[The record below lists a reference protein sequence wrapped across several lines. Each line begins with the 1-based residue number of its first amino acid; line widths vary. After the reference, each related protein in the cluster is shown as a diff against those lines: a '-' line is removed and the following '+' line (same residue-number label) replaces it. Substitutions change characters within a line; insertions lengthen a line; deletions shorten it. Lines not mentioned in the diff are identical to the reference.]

1 MNDDET
7 IAHLVLALKRI
18 AENEPCQG
26 RRFTDIIDELR
37 DIARDALEE
46 TGYAD

>member
-7 IAHLVLALKRI
+7 IAHLVLKRI

-26 RRFTDIIDELR
+26 RRFTDIIAELR
-37 DIARDALEE
+37 EIAHDALKE
-46 TGYAD
+46 TGYAS